1 MPRRKAPTP
10 DLEDLIDEEPPKT
23 IDPYAVLEVAQ
34 DASADQIK
42 SSYRKAALKHHPDK
56 AEDKEAAHAKF
67 QEIAFAYAVLSDPRR
82 RSRYDATGRTEE
94 TVDLEDNDFNWTEY
108 YRAQYEGVVTED
120 SIEKFKNE
128 YKGGEEE
135 KRDLLEAYNNFKGN
149 MNQIYQV
156 VMLSD
161 PLEDDDRFRSI
172 INAAIA
178 DKTVE
183 PEKAYTEES
192 MKSRQSRIDEARKR
206 AQKEEKEA
214 LKYGEDLKKN
224 KKKAGAPDSLGD
236 LAALI
241 QQRQKGRASNFL
253 DNLEAKYAPK
263 GKKGKRAA
271 PMDEPPEEAFQR
283 TSSRFKKG
291 KK

>member
-1 MPRRKAPTP
+1 M
-10 DLEDLIDEEPPKT
+10 
-23 IDPYAVLEVAQ
+23 
-34 DASADQIK
+34 
-42 SSYRKAALKHHPDK
+42 
-56 AEDKEAAHAKF
+56 
-67 QEIAFAYAVLSDPRR
+67 
-82 RSRYDATGRTEE
+82 
-94 TVDLEDNDFNWTEY
+94 
-108 YRAQYEGVVTED
+108 VTED